1 MAPDLKTTALAAMA
15 ILASCGL
22 AGCVDT
28 LEQANTPQ
36 RPLVNAAGVPV
47 ALVSL
52 DGAPDTV
59 TQRFETALGKE
70 ASRREIALVQGSET
84 PRYKLKGYLSAYEVE
99 GGTALSWVW
108 DMYDTTEKRARRV
121 DGAQLVKR
129 NAAEPWSTVDDAA
142 LQAAA
147 SSSMNE
153 VASYLTNTPSASA
166 QAASSAGA
174 PVAQLRTAQLQSA
187 PIAAAPGPTAY
198 EKPPAASNRPQP
210 LPRSLPS
217 VNAFAATFDLP
228 ASGAAGTATPAFKL
242 LPQ

>member
-1 MAPDLKTTALAAMA
+1 MAPDLKTTALAA
-15 ILASCGL
+15 ITLLASCGL
-22 AGCVDT
+22 TGCVDT
-28 LEQANTPQ
+28 LEQANTPR
-36 RPLVNAAGVPV
+36 RPLVSAAGLSI
-47 ALVSL
+47 ALVSV

-129 NAAEPWSTVDDAA
+129 NAAEPWSTVDDAT

-147 SSSMNE
+147 SNSMNE
-153 VASYLTNTPSASA
+153 VASYLTNTPSPAA
-166 QAASSAGA
+166 QLASSAGA
-174 PVAQLRTAQLQSA
+174 PASQAVRTAQLQAA
-187 PIAAAPGPTAY
+187 PIAAPPRTSIP
-198 EKPPAASNRPQP
+198 EKPPSASNRAQPQ
-210 LPRSLPS
+210 SLPS

-228 ASGAAGTATPAFKL
+228 SASAGSTATPAFKL